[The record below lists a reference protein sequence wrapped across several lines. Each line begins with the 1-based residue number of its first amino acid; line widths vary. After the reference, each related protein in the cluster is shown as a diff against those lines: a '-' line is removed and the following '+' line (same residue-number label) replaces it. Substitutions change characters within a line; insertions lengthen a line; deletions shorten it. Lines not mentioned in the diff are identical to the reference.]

1 MSLYFVK
8 GKRENDGKWVRGLP
22 YAVGGIA
29 DHIRVADVI
38 GDIIAYTTY
47 KIVPETMC
55 VCLGIRDINGEWIYS
70 GDIVRHYNS
79 SEFTRD
85 YDVGTIF
92 WDDEKC
98 RFCRTSS
105 QSSNCYAVYRDC
117 KYEIVGNKHD
127 NGKDGSNE

>member
-8 GKRENDGKWVRGLP
+8 GKREDNGEWVRGLP
-22 YAVGGIA
+22 YAVCGVA
-29 DHIRVADVI
+29 DHIRVAEVVE
-38 GDIIAYTTY
+38 DIIAYTTY
-47 KIVPETMC
+47 KIIPETMC
-55 VCLGIRDINGEWIYS
+55 VCLGIRDIHSNWIYS

-98 RFCRTSS
+98 RFRRTSAGC
-105 QSSNCYAVYRDC
+105 NCYDVGSDC

-127 NGKDGSNE
+127 MRKDDSNG